1 MRSFRPSESRPLL
14 VNIKNRG
21 LIPADYPHLHDH
33 GIVVYWYNIW
43 RYFMGVRRT
52 FKGQVHVRLSPE
64 THEDVAKEAF
74 EKGTSI
80 SGIVAQSL
88 MIRRA
93 LRNIDPWKTV
103 AEIREANKN
112 VDPKDLQADITKAIK
127 AVRKKARA

>member
-1 MRSFRPSESRPLL
+1 
-14 VNIKNRG
+14 
-21 LIPADYPHLHDH
+21 
-33 GIVVYWYNIW
+33 
-43 RYFMGVRRT
+43 MGARRA

-64 THEDVAKEAF
+64 AHEDVAKEAF

-103 AEIREANKN
+103 AEIREANKD
-112 VDPKDLQADITKAIK
+112 VSLKDLEADIAKAIK
-127 AVRKKARA
+127 SVRKKARA

>member
-1 MRSFRPSESRPLL
+1 
-14 VNIKNRG
+14 
-21 LIPADYPHLHDH
+21 
-33 GIVVYWYNIW
+33 
-43 RYFMGVRRT
+43 MGARRA

-64 THEDVAKEAF
+64 AHEDVAKEAF

-93 LRNIDPWKTV
+93 LKNIDPWKTV
-103 AEIREANKN
+103 AEIREANRN
-112 VDPKDLQADITKAIK
+112 VDIDELEADISKSIK

>member
-1 MRSFRPSESRPLL
+1 
-14 VNIKNRG
+14 
-21 LIPADYPHLHDH
+21 
-33 GIVVYWYNIW
+33 
-43 RYFMGVRRT
+43 MGARRA

-64 THEDVAKEAF
+64 AHEDVAKEAF

-112 VDPKDLQADITKAIK
+112 VDPKELEADILKSIK
-127 AVRKKARA
+127 AVRKKVRG

>member
-1 MRSFRPSESRPLL
+1 
-14 VNIKNRG
+14 
-21 LIPADYPHLHDH
+21 
-33 GIVVYWYNIW
+33 
-43 RYFMGVRRT
+43 MGARRT

-64 THEDVAKEAF
+64 AHEDVAKEAF

-103 AEIREANKN
+103 AEIRESNKD
-112 VDPKDLQADITKAIK
+112 VALKDLEDDVAKAIK

>member
-1 MRSFRPSESRPLL
+1 MILEVL
-14 VNIKNRG
+14 
-21 LIPADYPHLHDH
+21 
-33 GIVVYWYNIW
+33 
-43 RYFMGVRRT
+43 MGARRT

-64 THEDVAKEAF
+64 AHEDVAKEAF

-103 AEIREANKN
+103 AEIREANKD
-112 VDPKDLQADITKAIK
+112 VALKDLEDDVAKAIK

>member
-1 MRSFRPSESRPLL
+1 M
-14 VNIKNRG
+14 V
-21 LIPADYPHLHDH
+21 A
-33 GIVVYWYNIW
+33 
-43 RYFMGVRRT
+43 RRA

-64 THEDVAKEAF
+64 AHEDVAKEAF

-103 AEIREANKN
+103 AEIREANKGVN
-112 VDPKDLQADITKAIK
+112 PKELETDVVKAIK